1 MQKKEYILIKIE
13 DVKKINRL
21 LYKFNHK
28 TIDEEG
34 VYIHIKHLLRAYY
47 QSNCME
53 EDNKFI
59 TKYLNSVDK
68 NIITDVADGEI
79 RKTNNRV
86 YSIFLHYTIVFGG

>member
-1 MQKKEYILIKIE
+1 
-13 DVKKINRL
+13 
-21 LYKFNHK
+21 
-28 TIDEEG
+28 
-34 VYIHIKHLLRAYY
+34 
-47 QSNCME
+47 ME